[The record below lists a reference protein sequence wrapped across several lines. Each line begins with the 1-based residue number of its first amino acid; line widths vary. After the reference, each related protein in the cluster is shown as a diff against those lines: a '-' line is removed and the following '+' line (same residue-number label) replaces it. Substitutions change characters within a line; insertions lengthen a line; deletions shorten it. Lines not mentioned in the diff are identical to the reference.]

1 MKIIMMNK
9 HPCPCCS
16 QPLLRHI
23 SFKRIYWFCSQC
35 HQEMPDI
42 ENIVETQ
49 VSSQHW
55 LSNSLTKR
63 TLFKRGWEQPQK
75 LSDYLEADKELQ
87 NLTFSHNLNQV
98 ANRLRFQAYLD
109 QEWGR
114 MAQEQAPLSL
124 ILGNLDCFKAYND
137 TYGHQ
142 AGDQCLQQIAEAIV
156 QTVKRPADLV
166 PRYGGEEFVIIL
178 PNTNAEEAVLV
189 AEETRSRVKSLEIP
203 QTNSQISTYLTVS
216 LGVASIIPSD
226 EYSSALLITA
236 AEQALYQAKAQGRD
250 RVILHEDLLR
260 QIQIVEQSKVVEQEE
275 TPALPQSEEHPPAPV
290 SREINCTATKTE
302 LLMSYVAYYVSR
314 GKTVISPLS
323 GSLLFNKP
331 VYQYWGYHSSFQDF
345 WKQLQQR
352 HDFRELYI
360 EGDVYSF
367 GQFLGG
373 SCTVGECV
381 RCNLPIPISE
391 GHAYDV
397 PNCTLC
403 DESCLTDKRLT
414 YPESQSFD
422 NEVKITRV
430 VAIGTPPTDPKN
442 LEEWFSLNGFEVTFV
457 SKPEEVTGQS
467 SPLTIDLV
475 LILAEVSEAQ
485 GKTWAQELSRH
496 PGFEGVP
503 ILALSTDAGYG
514 LPWMERTLGVEDYI
528 LSPYSGDR
536 LARYLRQVTKPQ
548 LNSETTM
555 LHWFPR

>member
-1 MKIIMMNK
+1 M
-9 HPCPCCS
+9 
-16 QPLLRHI
+16 
-23 SFKRIYWFCSQC
+23 
-35 HQEMPDI
+35 
-42 ENIVETQ
+42 
-49 VSSQHW
+49 
-55 LSNSLTKR
+55 
-63 TLFKRGWEQPQK
+63 
-75 LSDYLEADKELQ
+75 SDYLEADKELQ

-142 AGDQCLQQIAEAIV
+142 AGDECLQQIAEAIV
-156 QTVKRPADLV
+156 QTVQRPADLV

-178 PNTNAEEAVLV
+178 PNTNAEDAVLV
-189 AEETRSRVKSLEIP
+189 AEETRSRVKALEIP

-260 QIQIVEQSKVVEQEE
+260 QTQIVEQSKVVEQEE
-275 TPALPQSEEHPPAPV
+275 TLALPQSEDHPPAPV

-314 GKTVISPLS
+314 GKSVISPLS

-403 DESCLTDKRLT
+403 DESCLSDKKLT
-414 YPESQSFD
+414 YPESQSFE
-422 NEVKITRV
+422 NEVKVTRV

-528 LSPYSGDR
+528 LSPHSGDR

>member
-1 MKIIMMNK
+1 
-9 HPCPCCS
+9 
-16 QPLLRHI
+16 
-23 SFKRIYWFCSQC
+23 
-35 HQEMPDI
+35 
-42 ENIVETQ
+42 
-49 VSSQHW
+49 
-55 LSNSLTKR
+55 
-63 TLFKRGWEQPQK
+63 
-75 LSDYLEADKELQ
+75 
-87 NLTFSHNLNQV
+87 
-98 ANRLRFQAYLD
+98 
-109 QEWGR
+109 
-114 MAQEQAPLSL
+114 
-124 ILGNLDCFKAYND
+124 
-137 TYGHQ
+137 
-142 AGDQCLQQIAEAIV
+142 
-156 QTVKRPADLV
+156 
-166 PRYGGEEFVIIL
+166 
-178 PNTNAEEAVLV
+178 
-189 AEETRSRVKSLEIP
+189 
-203 QTNSQISTYLTVS
+203 
-216 LGVASIIPSD
+216 
-226 EYSSALLITA
+226 
-236 AEQALYQAKAQGRD
+236 
-250 RVILHEDLLR
+250 
-260 QIQIVEQSKVVEQEE
+260 
-275 TPALPQSEEHPPAPV
+275 
-290 SREINCTATKTE
+290 
-302 LLMSYVAYYVSR
+302 MSYVAYYVSR

-323 GSLLFNKP
+323 GSLPFNKP

-403 DESCLTDKRLT
+403 YESCLTDKKLT

-422 NEVKITRV
+422 NEVKVTRV

-503 ILALSTDAGYG
+503 ILALSTEAGYG
-514 LPWMERTLGVEDYI
+514 LPWMERTLGIEDYI
-528 LSPYSGDR
+528 LSPHSGDR

-548 LNSETTM
+548 LNSETAM